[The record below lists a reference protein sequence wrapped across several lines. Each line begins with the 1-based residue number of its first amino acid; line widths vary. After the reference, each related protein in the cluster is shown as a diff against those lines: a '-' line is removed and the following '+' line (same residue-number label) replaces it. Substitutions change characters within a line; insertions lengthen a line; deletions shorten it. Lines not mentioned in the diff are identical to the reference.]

1 MTAISIRQSGGANI
15 ISIPKAIVKTLGLH
29 VGSKLDMSIK
39 NNKIVLT
46 PIDEN
51 LNLETLLANS
61 PKSCFKLTDEDIE
74 WTNEETTG
82 DEI

>member
-39 NNKIVLT
+39 NNKIILT

-61 PKSCFKLTDEDIE
+61 PKSCFKLTDEDKE